1 MLFSDC
7 CGVSDCCVVFGQ
19 VRLKKEVLDEA
30 RRSAGAAKRTRD
42 GAAPAVRLTGE
53 AWYSQQATRAV
64 NQAMGRVIRHMHDY
78 GAIILADE
86 RFKVLMYL
94 QICSHGCICLWIP
107 ITAFAQQATLTSYQC
122 LRMGCTGGSV
132 CRK

>member
-1 MLFSDC
+1 MRQALCAVRASYA
-7 CGVSDCCVVFGQ
+7 VAVQ

-86 RFKVLMYL
+86 RFKVPMFL
-94 QICSHGCICLWIP
+94 QICSAG
-107 ITAFAQQATLTSYQC
+107 
-122 LRMGCTGGSV
+122 
-132 CRK
+132 

>member
-1 MLFSDC
+1 M
-7 CGVSDCCVVFGQ
+7 Q
-19 VRLKKEVLDEA
+19 VRLKKEVLDET

-86 RFKVLMYL
+86 RFKVPSTISHISLPAYYPANALLINAPKRGGHL
-94 QICSHGCICLWIP
+94 QECVP
-107 ITAFAQQATLTSYQC
+107 A
-122 LRMGCTGGSV
+122 
-132 CRK
+132 